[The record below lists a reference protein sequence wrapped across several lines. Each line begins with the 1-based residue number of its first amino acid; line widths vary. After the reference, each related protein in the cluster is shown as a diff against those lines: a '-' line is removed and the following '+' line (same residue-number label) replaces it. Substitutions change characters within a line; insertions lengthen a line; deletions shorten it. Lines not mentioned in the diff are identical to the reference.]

1 MGVQVVG
8 VGSYAPDKL
17 VRNEDL
23 AALGCDPDWI
33 VQRTG
38 IVERR
43 HAPPEIA
50 TSDMAVIAAEE
61 CIEDAGVDPSEID
74 LVLLGTFTPDQLLP
88 ASACL
93 VQDRLGLSAPAMDL
107 HAACASFAFAM
118 ITGAQF
124 VASGS
129 SKLVLVIGADCNSP
143 HVVNPEDKQTYP
155 LFGDAAGAVLLAP
168 GSDRQGLLGFAYGC
182 DGSVL
187 NCSTARWAAR
197 AGRSPT
203 TPRPTARISSP
214 WRGGPCSSGRSASS
228 PSRSAKSSN

>member
-129 SKLVLVIGADCNSP
+129 SKLVLVIGADCNLR
-143 HVVNPEDKQTYP
+143 VVNPEDKQTYP

-168 GSDRQGLLGFAYGC
+168 DRTGRGC
-182 DGSVL
+182 WALPTAATDRAL